1 MKLLAFSDVHLNQA
15 GLEAIEKKARDSSPD
30 YMLCAGDLTIF
41 EQDIAPVMDRLAKI
55 GVPLLAVHGNH
66 ESESVFKKAMDRH
79 KGFHFLHKKAT
90 DVDGVLFVGYGGG
103 GFSQIEPGFEEW
115 ISSVETRIEKFEKV
129 VLVTHAP
136 PHKTRLDELS
146 PGSHAGVKSYRSW
159 IMLHNLK
166 VKLAVS
172 GHIHET
178 AGREDTVGRTRVVN
192 PGPRGKIVDI

>member
-1 MKLLAFSDVHLNQA
+1 MKLLAFSDVHLSA
-15 GLEAIEKKARDSSPD
+15 VGLEAIEKKARDFSPD
-30 YMLCAGDLTIF
+30 YMVCAGDLTIF
-41 EQDIAPVMDRLAKI
+41 EKGLSHVMDRLAKI
-55 GVPLLAVHGNH
+55 GIPFLAVHGNH

-79 KGFHFLHKKAT
+79 KGFHFLHKKAV

-115 ISSVETRIEKFEKV
+115 TGSVEPRIERFDKV

-136 PHKTRLDELS
+136 PHKTRLDEIA

-159 IMLHNLK
+159 IMNHNLK

-178 AGREDTVGRTRVVN
+178 AGREDVVGRARVVN
-192 PGPRGKIVDI
+192 PGPRGKIIHI